1 MRVTVV
7 SLYANPIHC
16 GHLDYIEAA
25 AKMGNYVIAIV
36 NNDHQVKLKG
46 SQPFMS
52 QEERLRIVGS
62 IKGVDKAV
70 LSIDKDS
77 TVCQSVRA
85 EYHKLQYDVFFE
97 SMTFANGGD
106 RKKGGVPEDVLEEE
120 LGIRMAY
127 NTGGEKTQS
136 SSGLIKKAKLFPQN

>member
-25 AKMGNYVIAIV
+25 VKMGNYVIAIV

-52 QEERLRIVGS
+52 EEERLRIV
-62 IKGVDKAV
+62 VY
-70 LSIDKDS
+70 
-77 TVCQSVRA
+77 R
-85 EYHKLQYDVFFE
+85 
-97 SMTFANGGD
+97 
-106 RKKGGVPEDVLEEE
+106 
-120 LGIRMAY
+120 
-127 NTGGEKTQS
+127 
-136 SSGLIKKAKLFPQN
+136 

>member
-25 AKMGNYVIAIV
+25 VKMGNYVIAIV

-70 LSIDKDS
+70 LSIDKDV

-85 EYHKLQYDVFFE
+85 EYYKLQDDVFFE
-97 SMTFANGGD
+97 RMTFANG
-106 RKKGGVPEDVLEEE
+106 ETE
-120 LGIRMAY
+120 
-127 NTGGEKTQS
+127 
-136 SSGLIKKAKLFPQN
+136 KKAVFPKMY

>member
-25 AKMGNYVIAIV
+25 VKMGNYVIAIV

-46 SQPFMS
+46 SQPFMN

-62 IKGVDKAV
+62 IKVFV
-70 LSIDKDS
+70 LNIIN
-77 TVCQSVRA
+77 
-85 EYHKLQYDVFFE
+85 F
-97 SMTFANGGD
+97 
-106 RKKGGVPEDVLEEE
+106 
-120 LGIRMAY
+120 
-127 NTGGEKTQS
+127 KTMYS
-136 SSGLIKKAKLFPQN
+136 LKE

>member
-25 AKMGNYVIAIV
+25 VNMGNYVIAIV

-46 SQPFMS
+46 SQPFMN

-62 IKGVDKAV
+62 IKGVDKAI
-70 LSIDKDS
+70 LSI
-77 TVCQSVRA
+77 
-85 EYHKLQYDVFFE
+85 
-97 SMTFANGGD
+97 
-106 RKKGGVPEDVLEEE
+106 E
-120 LGIRMAY
+120 LGIGIAY
-127 NTGGEKTQS
+127 GLGGDKTQS
-136 SSGLIKKAKLFPQN
+136 SSDLLKNSGLFG

>member
-7 SLYANPIHC
+7 SLYANPLHC

-25 AKMGNYVIAIV
+25 VNMGNYVIAIV

-46 SQPFMS
+46 SQPFMN

-62 IKGVDKAV
+62 IKGVDKAI
-70 LSIDKDS
+70 LSIDKDA

-85 EYHKLQYDVFFE
+85 EYYKLQDDVFFE
-97 SMTFANGGD
+97 RMTFANGGD
-106 RKKGGVPEDVLEEE
+106 RKEGGVPEDVLEEE
-120 LGIRMAY
+120 LGIGIAY
-127 NTGGEKTQS
+127 GLGGEKTQS
-136 SSGLIKKAKLFPQN
+136 SSDLIKKSCIFSKK